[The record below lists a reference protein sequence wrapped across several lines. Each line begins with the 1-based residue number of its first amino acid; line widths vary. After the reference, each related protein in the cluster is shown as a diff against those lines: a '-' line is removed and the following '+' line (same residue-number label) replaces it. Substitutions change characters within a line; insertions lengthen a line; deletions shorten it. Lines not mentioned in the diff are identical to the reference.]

1 LAEKADPFAK
11 PKALLQLRLQEINKE
26 PQMPGPKPPEVP
38 LTETELEELKALI
51 RAHKTRQHIALRARI
66 ILLLAT
72 GLDARAV
79 ARRLDISRTT
89 VRLWRRHWFE
99 RLEATV
105 IERLQDDPRP
115 GTPQTFTAEQWCQ
128 IMALACE
135 SPELSERP
143 ISHWTP
149 RELADE
155 AIKRGI
161 VKQIS
166 VRHVGRFL
174 KSGRIEATSKSLL
187 AQPRTRPS
195 SGDQDR

>member
-1 LAEKADPFAK
+1 M
-11 PKALLQLRLQEINKE
+11 R
-26 PQMPGPKPPEVP
+26 GTKPPEVP
-38 LTETELEELKALI
+38 LTEMEREELEALR
-51 RAHKTRQHIALRARI
+51 RAHKTSQQIVLRARI

-72 GLDARAV
+72 GLNAREV
-79 ARRLDISRTT
+79 ARRLEISRTT

-99 RLEATV
+99 RNQAPV

-128 IMALACE
+128 IIALACE

-149 RELADE
+149 RELAEE

-161 VKQIS
+161 VKKIS
-166 VRHVGRFL
+166 VRHIGRFL
-174 KSGRIEATSKSLL
+174 KSGRVEAASKPLL
-187 AQPRTRPS
+187 AQQRTRPS
-195 SGDQDR
+195 SRDQDR